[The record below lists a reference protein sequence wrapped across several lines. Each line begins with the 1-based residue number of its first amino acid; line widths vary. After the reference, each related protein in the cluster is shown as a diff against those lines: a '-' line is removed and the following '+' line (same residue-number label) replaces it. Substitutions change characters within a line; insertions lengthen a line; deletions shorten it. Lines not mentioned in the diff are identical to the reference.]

1 MSLPIRTVT
10 VAVLC
15 LAAAVH
21 AESKDDE
28 VARYIRNLK
37 ASEPAMRKS
46 AAEGIGKVAQIK
58 ASAAKPAL
66 QPLIEALAD
75 PSPTVRAAV
84 ANTLAKLDEPKQVVP
99 VLIKVVKEDTDN
111 SVRMAAATGLGLIGE
126 PAREAVPALRALMR
140 DAKSDEQK
148 RMARVAG
155 EAIRQIM
162 GTNRKKP

>member
-1 MSLPIRTVT
+1 MTIPVRSVTISL
-10 VAVLC
+10 LF
-15 LAAAVH
+15 LAAAAH
-21 AESKDDE
+21 AQSKDEE
-28 VARYIRNLK
+28 VNRYIRNLK
-37 ASEPAMRKS
+37 SSEPATRKA

-58 ASAAKPAL
+58 VSAAKPAL

-84 ANTLAKLDEPKQVVP
+84 ANALAKLDEPKQVVP

-148 RMARVAG
+148 RMARIAG
-155 EAIRQIM
+155 EAIRQIT
-162 GTNRKKP
+162 GANRKKP